1 MKKSSLL
8 FSLLLLLSGIS
19 SFVYATDMD
28 EFREAISGKTA
39 YLHHK
44 KKDID
49 ISRYFAADG
58 TMIQENDGEFR
69 RGQWSIED
77 DRLCIAFPDKPVVC
91 RKIKGSDG
99 DYAIA
104 NRNGRKRMVIFE
116 AIEEGNTLELPEG
129 FMAAKKEKSS
139 IREEL
144 FTIDTREG
152 VTQSFLLM
160 EPVDKKPAAVVLVYV
175 GHDGVA
181 EFRKVGDRYAI
192 TSFNGGLP
200 THGKFH
206 KILTRRKIAL
216 AILAAPSDYE
226 TGLTTEFRES
236 KESAED
242 AAKVIAFLKKRYGQK
257 VYLYGHCRSTFS
269 PAAVATNLKNR
280 DLAGVIL
287 SSTRSQG
294 RYGSVMELPK
304 GVINVPVLLVHHVDD
319 PCDGTPYENIH
330 KVKKFY
336 EASSPDVKLITVR
349 GGDGSRPGK
358 LKSCGGGHHV
368 FKGQQELVSR
378 AIRDWLLKLPVP
390 SEINEED

>member
-1 MKKSSLL
+1 MNKSSLL
-8 FSLLLLLSGIS
+8 LSLLMLLSGLS
-19 SFVYATDMD
+19 VVAYATDMD
-28 EFREAISGKTA
+28 EFREAISGNTA

-44 KKDID
+44 KKDFD
-49 ISRYFAADG
+49 INRYFAADG
-58 TMIQENDGEFR
+58 TLIEEIDGEFS

-77 DRLCIAFPDKPVVC
+77 DKLCIAYPDKPVKC

-104 NRNGRKRMVIFE
+104 NRNGKKRAIIFE

-129 FMAAKKEKSS
+129 FTVEKEKST

-160 EPVDKKPAAVVLVYV
+160 EPVDKKPAAVVIVYV
-175 GHDGVA
+175 GHDGTA
-181 EFRKVGDRYAI
+181 EFTKVGDRYAI

-200 THGKFH
+200 AHGKFH
-206 KILTRRKIAL
+206 KILTRKKIAL
-216 AILAAPSDYE
+216 AIMAAPSDYD

-236 KESAED
+236 KEHAED
-242 AAKVIAFLKKRYGQK
+242 AAKVIAFLKQRYGQK

-269 PAAVATNLKNR
+269 PAAVATHLKNR

-304 GVINVPVLLVHHVDD
+304 GAIKVPVLLVHHVDD
-319 PCDGTPYENIH
+319 PCEGTPYKNID

-349 GGDGSRPGK
+349 GGDGNRGNSNTQ
-358 LKSCGGGHHV
+358 CGGGHHT
-368 FKGQQELVSR
+368 FKAQQGLVSH

-390 SEINEED
+390 KEINEED